1 MCVLECESTIHLGS
15 FLFFQSIF
23 AFLTIRDTI
32 IAFPSFHVR
41 LKKKPTKR
49 LPLALKYKETQKCGE
64 LN

>member
-1 MCVLECESTIHLGS
+1 MCMLENESMIHLGS
-15 FLFFQSIF
+15 FLFF

-41 LKKKPTKR
+41 LKKKKAIKR